1 MILIKKEN
9 DIYALKEGELI
20 KLKEERIIIY
30 SKQDNIS
37 YVLGFES
44 SEKAKEAFN
53 MIARRI
59 EYEKN
64 HNCLISL

>member
-9 DIYALKEGELI
+9 DIYALKEGELL
-20 KLKEERIIIY
+20 KLKGKRIIIY
-30 SKQDNIS
+30 SKQDNTS
-37 YVLGFES
+37 FLGFES
-44 SEKAKEAFN
+44 KEKAEEAFN

>member
-9 DIYALKEGELI
+9 DIYALKKGELI
-20 KLKEERIIIY
+20 KLKEERIRIF
-30 SKQDNIS
+30 SGRGEVS
-37 YVLGFES
+37 YVLCFES